1 MSPVKLHLSIA
12 LVAAIGLVF
21 ATQAARAGDKATVD
35 AAPVVAGATVA
46 PAATTQAVELRLME
60 FRPKLSPDTLLDY
73 RPRLAERV
81 AALPPA
87 QLSLLGDLVA
97 TLDALKQRATAKPGS
112 WRLGPVYL
120 GANTQEYQ
128 PSDDELLAAE
138 LGDRI
143 RRIVG
148 TADPADVKAAL
159 KKAGVNAPVVE
170 YNRFEYRHADVMG
183 SGRFFYASEPKAT
196 AIKLAQ

>member
-1 MSPVKLHLSIA
+1 MSRTNPQHSLA
-12 LVAAIGLVF
+12 LVAAVGFIFTAHV
-21 ATQAARAGDKATVD
+21 AYAGD
-35 AAPVVAGATVA
+35 AA
-46 PAATTQAVELRLME
+46 AAQRTETTQAVELRLLE

-73 RPRLAERV
+73 RPLLAERV

-97 TLDALKQRATAKPGS
+97 TLESLKERASAKPGH
-112 WRLGPVYL
+112 WHLGPVYL
-120 GANTQEYQ
+120 GANAQEYL

-143 RRIVG
+143 RRIIG
-148 TADPADVKAAL
+148 TADPADIAAAL
-159 KKAGVNAPVVE
+159 KKAGVNAATVE

-196 AIKLAQ
+196 EIKLAQ

>member
-1 MSPVKLHLSIA
+1 MAPTKSFPRVVLMVA
-12 LVAAIGLVF
+12 LALAAAG
-21 ATQAARAGDKATVD
+21 AGARAADDTA
-35 AAPVVAGATVA
+35 VVP
-46 PAATTQAVELRLME
+46 PARTAQAIELRLME

-73 RPRLAERV
+73 RPILADRV

-97 TLDALKQRATAKPGS
+97 MLEALKERAMTKPGG
-112 WRLGPVYL
+112 WRVGAVYL
-120 GANTQEYQ
+120 GANAQEYR

-148 TADPADVKAAL
+148 TAAREDVAGALQRAGVRAAL
-159 KKAGVNAPVVE
+159 VE

-196 AIKLAQ
+196 AIRLADQ

>member
-1 MSPVKLHLSIA
+1 MSRTNPQHIIA
-12 LVAAIGLVF
+12 LVAAVGLV
-21 ATQAARAGDKATVD
+21 TAAHAVRAGETVA
-35 AAPVVAGATVA
+35 AAPTEK
-46 PAATTQAVELRLME
+46 TQAVELRLME

-73 RPRLAERV
+73 RPQLAERV

-87 QLSLLGDLVA
+87 QLSLLGDLVS
-97 TLDALKQRATAKPGS
+97 TLEALKERASAKPGR

-120 GANTQEYQ
+120 GANAQEYQ

-143 RRIVG
+143 RRIIG
-148 TADPADVKAAL
+148 TADAADVAAAL
-159 KKAGVNAPVVE
+159 KKAGVGATEVE

-183 SGRFFYASEPKAT
+183 SGRFFYASEPKVT
-196 AIKLAQ
+196 EIKLGQ

>member
-1 MSPVKLHLSIA
+1 MAPTKSFPSVVLMAA
-12 LVAAIGLVF
+12 LALAAAGPG
-21 ATQAARAGDKATVD
+21 ARAADDT
-35 AAPVVAGATVA
+35 AAVPPGRTA
-46 PAATTQAVELRLME
+46 QAVELRLME

-73 RPRLAERV
+73 RPTLAERV
-81 AALPPA
+81 TALPPA

-97 TLDALKQRATAKPGS
+97 MLEALKERAMTKPGG
-112 WRLGPVYL
+112 WRVGAVYL
-120 GANTQEYQ
+120 GANAQEYR
-128 PSDDELLAAE
+128 PSDEELLAAE

-148 TADPADVKAAL
+148 TADPDDVAATLRRAGVRAAL
-159 KKAGVNAPVVE
+159 IE

-196 AIKLAQ
+196 AIRLADR

>member
-1 MSPVKLHLSIA
+1 
-12 LVAAIGLVF
+12 LVAA
-21 ATQAARAGDKATVD
+21 AALLL
-35 AAPVVAGATVA
+35 AAPGACAADAGAA
-46 PAATTQAVELRLME
+46 PRAETTQAVELRLLE
-60 FRPKLSPDTLLDY
+60 FRPKLSPDTLLDD
-73 RPRLAERV
+73 RPSLAERV

-87 QLSLLGDLVA
+87 QLSLLGDLVT
-97 TLDALKQRATAKPGS
+97 TLAALKERASTKPGA

-138 LGDRI
+138 LGDRV
-143 RRIVG
+143 RRIIG
-148 TADPADVKAAL
+148 TADPADVAKAL
-159 KKAGVNAPVVE
+159 KKAGVNATRVE

-196 AIKLAQ
+196 EIALSPR

>member
-1 MSPVKLHLSIA
+1 MTPGQSHFCIA
-12 LVAAIGLVF
+12 LAATVGLVM
-21 ATQAARAGDKATVD
+21 
-35 AAPVVAGATVA
+35 AAPVAHAGERVAAA
-46 PAATTQAVELRLME
+46 PTEKTQAIELRLLE

-73 RPRLAERV
+73 RPSLAERV

-97 TLDALKQRATAKPGS
+97 TLDALKERASAKPGH
-112 WRLGPVYL
+112 WHLGPVYL
-120 GANTQEYQ
+120 GANAQEYQ

-159 KKAGVNAPVVE
+159 KKAGVNATSVE

-196 AIKLAQ
+196 EIELAQ

>member
-1 MSPVKLHLSIA
+1 MSLATSHLSFA
-12 LVAAIGLVF
+12 LAAVAGLLMT
-21 ATQAARAGDKATVD
+21 AQAARAGD
-35 AAPVVAGATVA
+35 TVA
-46 PAATTQAVELRLME
+46 SAPTEKTQAIELRLLE

-73 RPRLAERV
+73 RPSLAERV

-97 TLDALKQRATAKPGS
+97 TLDALKERASAKPGR

-120 GANTQEYQ
+120 GANAQEYQ

-143 RRIVG
+143 RRIIG
-148 TADPADVKAAL
+148 TANPADVAAAL
-159 KKAGVNAPVVE
+159 KKAGVNAATVE

-196 AIKLAQ
+196 EIKLAQ

>member
-1 MSPVKLHLSIA
+1 MSRTKSHRSLA
-12 LVAAIGLVF
+12 LVAALGLVV
-21 ATQAARAGDKATVD
+21 AAHAVRAGDATA
-35 AAPVVAGATVA
+35 AAPRAETA
-46 PAATTQAVELRLME
+46 QAVELRLLE

-73 RPRLAERV
+73 RPSLAERV

-97 TLDALKQRATAKPGS
+97 TLEALKERASTKPGN

-143 RRIVG
+143 RRIIG
-148 TADPADVKAAL
+148 TADPADVAGAL
-159 KKAGVNAPVVE
+159 KRAGVNAEILE

-196 AIKLAQ
+196 SIKLIQ